1 MDVRYYVVGVKENVA
16 FQLKWEIA
24 RSTLAFFATSVF
36 FPSLYEHTRSDN
48 ENDAAGN
55 ERKRGGLLD

>member
-1 MDVRYYVVGVKENVA
+1 MDVRHYVVGVKENVA
-16 FQLKWEIA
+16 LQLKWEIA

-36 FPSLYEHTRSDN
+36 FLSLYEHTRSDN

-55 ERKRGGLLD
+55 